1 MDAQP
6 LSAASGLPGDDTWL
20 EWLLS
25 ARHGNDATYAAALA
39 PILADIR
46 DRLLDHA
53 NIQPGQA
60 IADIGCGDGLAGFG
74 ALERQATTGVTF
86 VDISPALI
94 AHTRDLAKR
103 RGLDERCRF
112 LVASAVALGAIPD
125 ASIDVVLVRAML
137 AYVEDKKAAL
147 GEFRRILRPGARI
160 SIVDP
165 IFQDH
170 AFALAG
176 LASQR
181 RPGSLDVGAR
191 YAELLH
197 RCRSAHLPD
206 SFEGIR
212 SSSLTN
218 YNERDLVR
226 LFEETGFVNV
236 HLRLHIDSVP
246 AAAMPWSAFLA
257 SSPRAGVSTIGE
269 ILDARFTSA
278 DQIEFER
285 MFRVQIES
293 GSMLERN
300 VNAYVF
306 ADNPA

>member
-1 MDAQP
+1 MNAQL
-6 LSAASGLPGDDTWL
+6 LSPIAGSPGDDMWL

-25 ARHGNDATYAAALA
+25 IRHGNDATYAAALT
-39 PILADIR
+39 PMLEDIR
-46 DRLLDHA
+46 DRLLENA
-53 NIQPGQA
+53 NILPGQV

-74 ALERQATTGVTF
+74 ALERQATTSVTF

-94 AHTRDLAKR
+94 AHTRDVAER

-125 ASIDVVLVRAML
+125 RSVDVVLVRAML

-147 GEFRRILRPGARI
+147 REFRRILRPGARI

-165 IFQDH
+165 IFQDN

-181 RPGSLDVGAR
+181 RPGCSDVGAR

-197 RCRSAHLPD
+197 RCRSAYFPD
-206 SFEGIR
+206 SLDEIR
-212 SSSLTN
+212 SNFLTN

-226 LFEETGFVNV
+226 LFHGIGFVNI

-246 AAAMPWSAFLA
+246 APAIPWGAFLA
-257 SSPRAGVSTIGE
+257 SSPRAGVPTIGE
-269 ILDARFTSA
+269 ILAEQFTSA
-278 DQIEFER
+278 EQGEFEN
-285 MFRVQIES
+285 MFRSKIES
-293 GSMLERN
+293 GSMLEQN